1 MIRRLLITGSRWWA
15 DWTIPYYALAAEWVA
30 TGGSAVLVSGACP
43 PRQDGTPGADRIC
56 EVTWENF
63 GGAVER
69 YPARW
74 DLYGKRAGFIR
85 NREMAELPDIYKC
98 LGFRLNNSSG
108 TTNCMEWAQKN
119 GIPVSP
125 FEKWS

>member
-1 MIRRLLITGSRWWA
+1 MACRLLITGSRWWA
-15 DWTIPYYALAAEWVA
+15 DWSIPYYALAAEWVA
-30 TGGSAVLVSGACP
+30 TSGAAVLVSGACP
-43 PRQDGTPGADRIC
+43 PRPDGTPGADRIC

-63 GGAVER
+63 GGLVER
-69 YPARW
+69 HPAQW
-74 DLYGKRAGFIR
+74 NLYGKQAGFIR

-98 LGFRLNNSSG
+98 LAFRLNNSRG
-108 TTNCMEWAQKN
+108 TANCMKWAQKQ